1 MQAAVLGDAGIE
13 IRDVE
18 KPAPKPNEVLIRIR
32 ASTLNRADLIVA
44 SGHRHG
50 AVGGTGARIGLE
62 CAGEVEAVGAEV
74 TGLTPGDRVMA
85 TAPGGI
91 AEYAVTDFLR
101 VHRIPANNMSYEQAA
116 CFPVALGTMHNAI
129 VTAGALKR
137 GDTLLMQ
144 GASAG
149 VGLMGMQIAKL
160 MGASLVMGTSTN
172 AERRARL
179 AEFGC
184 DLAIDSTRPE
194 WPDEVKA
201 ATGGK
206 GVDVIID
213 LVSGPAA
220 NQNLAAAKILGRIV
234 NVGRLGGMR
243 GEFDFDL
250 HAAKRIAYIGVTFRT
265 RTAEE
270 IREINRLMR
279 ADLWPAVEFGPP
291 AFADLSNFSARAGA
305 ASTGDDEIQ
314 PAFWQNRH
322 CDVKPIP
329 VFMATARRFG
339 RHPVSH
345 IKDPRHDAFIP
356 HRQAATEG
364 VAMFAPR
371 LLCRRGAGDRHRRAG
386 ARHLWQARLCP
397 SRNRS

>member
-184 DLAIDSTRPE
+184 DLAINSTRPE

-243 GEFDFDL
+243 GDFDFDL

-279 ADLWPAVEFGPP
+279 ADLWPAVESGCLHLPICQT
-291 AFADLSNFSARAGA
+291 FALGQVSQALEMMKS
-305 ASTGDDEIQ
+305 
-314 PAFWQNRH
+314 NRH
-322 CDVKPIP
+322 
-329 VFMATARRFG
+329 FG
-339 RHPVSH
+339 KIAIV
-345 IKDPRHDAFIP
+345 
-356 HRQAATEG
+356 
-364 VAMFAPR
+364 M
-371 LLCRRGAGDRHRRAG
+371 
-386 ARHLWQARLCP
+386 
-397 SRNRS
+397 